1 MKMNT
6 QAKTDFSDWLVASD
20 IDGTLNNKLRR
31 LPKRNYERICEFV
44 QEKKGRFTLASGRNV
59 SSMRA
64 PFQSLPIVSTPAV
77 LLNGAGIY
85 DYEHEKMLRFHAI
98 NPAGYELV
106 RAVMKKFPTVE
117 VEILTSN
124 SAYTI
129 NARIFANVMLRA
141 DDLPHR
147 KFKTVSEVPPDD
159 WGKVIFLGMPPLIS
173 AVKKYLLSIA
183 DPNVNFMS
191 SSVSSF
197 EMLEK
202 GIHKGVGVM
211 DIAEMYG
218 IKHSHTAAIGDYFND
233 YEMLKTVGLPACCGQ
248 APKKMHE
255 IAKFHACHCN
265 RGAVADLLEYIM
277 YDYAAKADFAVNG

>member
-1 MKMNT
+1 MNT

-44 QEKKGRFTLASGRNV
+44 QEKKGHFTLASGRNI

-64 PFQSLPIVSTPAV
+64 PFENLPIASTPAV

-106 RAVMKKFPTVE
+106 CAVMKKFPTVE

-124 SAYTI
+124 SAYAV
-129 NARIFANVMLRA
+129 NARIFANVMLWA

-147 KFKTVSEVPPDD
+147 KFKKISEVPPDD
-159 WGKVIFLGMPPLIS
+159 WGKVIFLGMPPLIA

-211 DIAEMYG
+211 EIAKLYG
-218 IKHSHTAAIGDYFND
+218 IERAHTAAIGDYFND
-233 YEMLKTVGLPACCGQ
+233 YEMLKTVGLPAC
-248 APKKMHE
+248 
-255 IAKFHACHCN
+255 
-265 RGAVADLLEYIM
+265 
-277 YDYAAKADFAVNG
+277 

>member
-20 IDGTLNNKLRR
+20 IDGTLNNKLRC

-44 QEKKGRFTLASGRNV
+44 QEKKGHFTLASGRNI

-64 PFQSLPIVSTPAV
+64 PFENLPIASTPAV

-106 RAVMKKFPTVE
+106 CAVMKKFPTVE

-124 SAYTI
+124 SAYAV
-129 NARIFANVMLRA
+129 NARIFANVMLWA

-147 KFKTVSEVPPDD
+147 KFKKISEVPPDD
-159 WGKVIFLGMPPLIS
+159 WGKVIFLGMPPLIA

-211 DIAEMYG
+211 EIAKLYG
-218 IKHSHTAAIGDYFND
+218 IERAHTAAIGDYFND

-277 YDYAAKADFAVNG
+277 YDYAANGEV

>member
-1 MKMNT
+1 MTT
-6 QAKTDFSDWLVASD
+6 QTKTDFSDWLVVSD

-44 QEKKGRFTLASGRNV
+44 QEKKGHFTLASGRNV

-64 PFQSLPIVSTPAV
+64 SFQNLPIASTPAV

-85 DYEHEKMLRFHAI
+85 DYEHEKMLRFHEI

-106 RAVMKKFPTVE
+106 RAVTKKFPSVE
-117 VEILTSN
+117 VEILTRD

-129 NARIFANVMLRA
+129 HARIFANVMLRA

-147 KFKTVSEVPPDD
+147 KFKTISEVPPDG

-173 AVKKYLLSIA
+173 AVKRYLLSIS
-183 DPNVNFMS
+183 DPNVNFMP

-211 DIAEMYG
+211 EIAKMYG
-218 IKHSHTAAIGDYFND
+218 IEHSHTAAIGDYFND

-248 APKKMHE
+248 APKEMHE

-277 YDYAAKADFAVNG
+277 YDYAANGEG